1 MSINDLP
8 TDIIINICHE
18 VLHNNN
24 IIKKMKEEI
33 LDMITKNNFTIS
45 KNILNEENEEE
56 DCVEDCDCD
65 NINIIILSYIKNLT
79 EKQKDNIIC
88 EYGMMKGFQLFYDYH
103 RICLGDSYQD
113 ICECFEISDYGI
125 NDSIIQLIINDE
137 IGFENNWRKS
147 NQE

>member
-18 VLHNNN
+18 VLYNNN

-45 KNILNEENEEE
+45 KNILNEE
-56 DCVEDCDCD
+56 EDCDHK
-65 NINIIILSYIKNLT
+65 NINIIILSYIRNLT

-103 RICLGDSYQD
+103 
-113 ICECFEISDYGI
+113 
-125 NDSIIQLIINDE
+125 
-137 IGFENNWRKS
+137 
-147 NQE
+147 

>member
-33 LDMITKNNFTIS
+33 LDMITIS
-45 KNILNEENEEE
+45 KNILNEE
-56 DCVEDCDCD
+56 EDCDHE
-65 NINIIILSYIKNLT
+65 NINIIILSYIRNLT

-125 NDSIIQLIINDE
+125 NNSIIQLIINDE